1 MKVIRTASP
10 LQKRRRITI
19 SDSLMIHKRLQAVR
33 VLIKAYRLQAL
44 LVTEL
49 AHVRYL
55 TGFSGTSGLC
65 VVTPTEQFFLTDRRY
80 KSQAAQEVNGFKIMI
95 AQQNLFPLLAERRLV
110 PLMSRVG
117 FEHRH
122 VSVAEMR
129 SLKKLLPFR
138 RFIPA
143 TDILENVTAVKDA
156 GEIEFIR
163 AAARISDSVF
173 ENLVAMVRP
182 GMRECD
188 IAAEISY
195 MHRKYGA
202 ECDAFDPIVASGERG
217 ALPHAR
223 ASEKKIRR
231 GEFVVLDFGCR
242 YRGYNSDMTRTLAV
256 GNPSTEM
263 KKVYQIVLDAEKK
276 AIEAVR
282 QGVATRSIDA
292 IARNHIRQHGYGR
305 YFIHSLGHGL
315 GIHVHDPLRLS
326 AVSTAVLKTGNVVTI
341 EPGIYLPG
349 RCGVRIEDDIV
360 VRENGCDIL
369 TTSLKE
375 LIIV

>member
-1 MKVIRTASP
+1 MIR
-10 LQKRRRITI
+10 
-19 SDSLMIHKRLQAVR
+19 KRLQAVR
-33 VLIKAYRLQAL
+33 VLMKTHRLQAL

-55 TGFSGTSGLC
+55 TGFSGSSGLC
-65 VVTPTEQFFLTDRRY
+65 VITPTKQFFLTDRRY
-80 KSQAAQEVNGFKIMI
+80 KSQAPQEVTGFKIMI
-95 AQQNLFPLLAERRLV
+95 ARQNLFPLLAERKCM
-110 PLMSRVG
+110 PFMIHVG
-117 FEHRH
+117 FEDQHM
-122 VSVAEMR
+122 SVADMG

-138 RFIPA
+138 RFVPA
-143 TDILENVTAVKDA
+143 TFVLEEVSAVKDDR
-156 GEIEFIR
+156 EIEFIR
-163 AAARISDSVF
+163 TAARISDTVF
-173 ENLVAMVRP
+173 EKILTIVRP
-182 GMRECD
+182 GVRECD

-202 ECDAFDPIVASGERG
+202 ECDAFDPIIASGERG

-223 ASEKKIRR
+223 ASEKKIRQ
-231 GEFVVLDFGCR
+231 GEFVVLDFGCC

-256 GNPSTEM
+256 GKPSIEM
-263 KKVYQIVLDAEKK
+263 KKIYRIVLDAEKK
-276 AIEAVR
+276 AIEAVKH
-282 QGVATRSIDA
+282 GVTTKSIDA

-305 YFIHSLGHGL
+305 FFIHSLGHGL
-315 GIHVHDPLRLS
+315 GIHVHDPLRVS
-326 AVSTAVLKTGNVVTI
+326 ASSTAVLKTGNVLTI

-369 TTSLKE
+369 TTSSKE